1 MSLRRI
7 VGEERRLLLA
17 GLAEGY
23 GLDGEAL
30 EEYETLESGDEVWAV
45 APEVIGLPLRR
56 LRVES
61 VGIMLARGRTP
72 TVAGL
77 QLFAR
82 PSGDAI
88 TLNGGD
94 AASFIDRK
102 PVAVDAPDGIHVVFH
117 GGVAVDLG
125 YCKSGRLTRVKAAKD

>member
-17 GLAEGY
+17 GLTEGY
-23 GLDGEAL
+23 GMDGEAL
-30 EEYETLESGDEVWAV
+30 EAYETLEGGDEVWAV
-45 APEVIGLPLRR
+45 SQDVIGLPLRR

-82 PSGDAI
+82 PSGDSI

-102 PVAVDAPDGIHVVFH
+102 PVAVDAPDGLRVVFH

-125 YCKSGRLTRVKAAKD
+125 NCKAGRLTRVKVAK